1 MRLKALV
8 VSLIPLKYYL
18 YKEKISNICYS
29 NKEFTFLIEN
39 SVNLNLLNI
48 ILKRVILILKN

>member
-18 YKEKISNICYS
+18 YNQKNSNICYS
-29 NKEFTFLIEN
+29 NKEFAFLFEN
-39 SVNLNLLNI
+39 SVNLNLFNI
-48 ILKRVILILKN
+48 ILK